1 MKEQKTMK
9 EQEIPMPNV
18 KEVEEA
24 VLSSCLTDPAAIRRV
39 GSELTPAMFY
49 HDRNR
54 FIYEAIL
61 TLYKADEPVDLLTVV
76 EALKRTGR
84 LEEAGG
90 PYAVTYISGR
100 MTTTAYLS
108 THIALVKDYYL
119 RRTLIEGLRKSLSQ
133 AIDMQTDFMDTTM
146 ELQKLVDRILD
157 NAPTQNELKDMNEV
171 MRQTI
176 DAMKHRIEHNR
187 QGITGIPTG
196 LNELDELNGGWQGG
210 ECTVLAARTG
220 VGKTAL
226 ALHFALTAAKSGHH
240 TVIFSLEMQA
250 DRLGG
255 RMLLSRSN
263 LPANRF
269 RKGTLDETQQEEACR
284 TAETLRQY
292 PITIQDDGSQTM
304 ESICLTA
311 KYLWSKQQCDMVLI
325 DYLQFCRP
333 EHTGRTREQ
342 EVAEAS
348 RQAKT
353 LAKQLNIPVILLSQ
367 LNRDADSRPNATPH
381 LSDLRESGAI
391 EQDADMVILLYR
403 PAMLHILTDK
413 ESGYPTEGLGIGLVA
428 KNRNGQTGRFYF
440 GHNPE
445 MTKIGDYIPPAGW
458 IRKNAR

>member
-1 MKEQKTMK
+1 
-9 EQEIPMPNV
+9 MPSV

-24 VLSSCLTDPAAIRRV
+24 VLSSCLTDSLAIRQAS
-39 GSELTPAMFY
+39 SELTPEMFY

-61 TLYKADEPVDLLTVV
+61 ALYEADEPVDLLTVV
-76 EALKRTGR
+76 EALKRSGR

-90 PYAVTYISGR
+90 PYTVTYISGQ
-100 MTTTAYLS
+100 MKSTAYLS

-119 RRTLIEGLRKSLSQ
+119 RRTLIEGLRKLLSQ
-133 AIDMQTDFMDTTM
+133 AIDLQTDFIDTAM

-157 NAPTQNELKDMNEV
+157 NAPTQNELKDMDEV
-171 MRQTI
+171 MRLTLSS
-176 DAMKHRIEHNR
+176 MNHRIEHNR
-187 QGITGIPTG
+187 HGLTGIPTG
-196 LNELDELNGGWQGG
+196 LSELDELNGGWQGG

-226 ALHFALTAAKSGHH
+226 ALHFALTAARSGHH
-240 TVIFSLEMQA
+240 VVIFSLEMQA
-250 DRLGG
+250 DRLGD
-255 RMLLSRSN
+255 RMLLSRSS

-269 RKGTLDETQQEEACR
+269 RKGTLDEAEQNEALQ
-284 TAETLRQY
+284 TAGMLRQY

-311 KYLWSKQQCDMVLI
+311 KYLWSKQRCGMVLI

-348 RQAKT
+348 RRAKT

-367 LNRDADSRPNATPH
+367 LNRDADNRPNATPH
-381 LSDLRESGAI
+381 LNDLRESGAI

-403 PAMLHILTDK
+403 PAMLHIPTDK
-413 ESGYPTEGLGIGLVA
+413 ESGYPTEGLGVGIVA

-440 GHNPE
+440 GHNSE
-445 MTKIGDYIPPAGW
+445 MTKIGDYIPPIGW
-458 IRKNAR
+458 IRKNTRRLSSKEERS